1 MGCGASKD
9 QKIGVADSI
18 KTRSDY
24 NYSASNPKLNGKNHN
39 GFKQVDLR
47 RPYES
52 STPPAEISERESN
65 HFKSY
70 YYC

>member
-1 MGCGASKD
+1 MGCGASNE

-24 NYSASNPKLNGKNHN
+24 NYNGSSSGKLNGKGQN

-47 RPYES
+47 KYPS
-52 STPPAEISERESN
+52 SSPPPADIS
-65 HFKSY
+65 K
-70 YYC
+70 